1 MLFAQLPTDVMLREP
16 GWTVPFNTRA
26 EKLEA
31 LVYINRLRQT
41 RRAAPTGLGMYL
53 SLCKDAEL
61 RAFFAD
67 IQEAVRPGGMWDS
80 PGGRFKASM
89 AADLLVFFHQ
99 VKCDNPG
106 TCLAK
111 EVDDFMEDLAF

>member
-1 MLFAQLPTDVMLREP
+1 MLSERQTDIMLREP

-31 LVYINRLRQT
+31 LAYINRLRQ
-41 RRAAPTGLGMYL
+41 RHLAAPTGLGMYL

-61 RAFFAD
+61 RALFAD

-80 PGGRFKASM
+80 PGGRDKASM

-99 VKCDNPG
+99 VKCGDPD

-111 EVDDFMEDLAF
+111 EIVDFMEDLAF